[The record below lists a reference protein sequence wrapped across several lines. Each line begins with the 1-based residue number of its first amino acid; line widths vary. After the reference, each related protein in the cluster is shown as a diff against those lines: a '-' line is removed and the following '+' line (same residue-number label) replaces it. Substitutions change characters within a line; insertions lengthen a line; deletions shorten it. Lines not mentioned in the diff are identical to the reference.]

1 MKIQSR
7 DLKIAKILTVIF
19 IITVIAEASLIY
31 VYNPYE
37 GVKCPNCNSTNTEYW
52 MDDGPDIIYQCY
64 NCGAYFFKDGYIAM
78 YNEDIN
84 KKYNESLK
92 NRNKSVNNSS
102 ILNNS
107 IMEN

>member
-1 MKIQSR
+1 MKIQNR
-7 DLKIAKILTVIF
+7 DLKIAKILTLIF

-52 MDDGPDIIYQCY
+52 MDDGPDITYECF
-64 NCGAYFFKDGYIAM
+64 NCGAYFYKNGYIFL

-84 KKYNESLK
+84 KKYNESLNTDEPIK
-92 NRNKSVNNSS
+92 NSTINLVT
-102 ILNNS
+102 IL
-107 IMEN
+107 MGL